1 MSDKY
6 YFAPL
11 PKNCVDHRFLVEDNV
26 MLKKLVRSYVMKM
39 NLIILKNDK
48 ISILNKMQ
56 IINKINKNGKIKELN
71 LFNGIT
77 KDITEYNFY

>member
-1 MSDKY
+1 MNNEY
-6 YFAPL
+6 YFVPL
-11 PKNCVDHRFLVEDNV
+11 PKNCIDHRIPVEDNV